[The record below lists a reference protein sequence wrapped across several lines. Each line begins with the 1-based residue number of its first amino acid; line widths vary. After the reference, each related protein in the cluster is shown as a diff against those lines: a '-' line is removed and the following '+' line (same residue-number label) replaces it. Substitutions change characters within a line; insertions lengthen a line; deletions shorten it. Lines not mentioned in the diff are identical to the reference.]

1 MGIIRK
7 AYGNAVVLKAAFQS
21 RGVAYATPEKLRRM
35 RDRRVRWLVRYA
47 ARTVPHYREFFNEQG
62 IDPRDIHGAGDLS
75 DLPLLD
81 KAMVAEDP
89 ARFRSQSHHGRR
101 ALQFRT
107 SGSTGEPLDIY
118 HDRRSVLENIAYSAP
133 ERAVTTVYLGH
144 GFTHRTLRIN
154 RGSSTLGEVQ
164 AFCAANTLIPG
175 KPQRHRVDV
184 TAQPGEVIE
193 RVRELRPEI
202 LGGYG
207 AYLELLFR
215 YLQAND
221 IEMPLPRLISYGAEG
236 MTLSGRR
243 LITEKFGIPVV
254 ANYSAVECFKIGFQ
268 CGRGPHYHIHED
280 LCHLRIVGRDGRD
293 QAPGG
298 VGNVVVTN
306 LVNRGMVLLNYRLGD
321 VAALG
326 DRDCACGR
334 TLVCMTGLQGRKLDA
349 IVMPGGSFIHAGAVW
364 SVLARSS
371 GVVRYQ
377 LIQQALDRFEVQLVT
392 VDGEA
397 YERFKTEAVPELQ
410 ALFGPSAQISVTRH
424 EQILPGSSGKF
435 RPIMSKCR
443 RDANDDL

>member
-1 MGIIRK
+1 
-7 AYGNAVVLKAAFQS
+7 
-21 RGVAYATPEKLRRM
+21 
-35 RDRRVRWLVRYA
+35 
-47 ARTVPHYREFFNEQG
+47 
-62 IDPRDIHGAGDLS
+62 
-75 DLPLLD
+75 
-81 KAMVAEDP
+81 
-89 ARFRSQSHHGRR
+89 
-101 ALQFRT
+101 
-107 SGSTGEPLDIY
+107 
-118 HDRRSVLENIAYSAP
+118 
-133 ERAVTTVYLGH
+133 
-144 GFTHRTLRIN
+144 
-154 RGSSTLGEVQ
+154 VQ

-377 LIQQALDRFEVQLVT
+377 LIQQALDRFEVKLVT